1 MAAPSEN
8 RLSLFSLSALVIGS
22 MIGAGVF
29 SLPITFAIA
38 TGPFR
43 AITWSV
49 AAGAMVSLA
58 RVFQILVECKPDL
71 YRASTPMRGPG
82 IIRAFCLP
90 SSQHYQ
96 TR

>member
-1 MAAPSEN
+1 
-8 RLSLFSLSALVIGS
+8 
-22 MIGAGVF
+22 
-29 SLPITFAIA
+29 
-38 TGPFR
+38 
-43 AITWSV
+43 
-49 AAGAMVSLA
+49 MVSLA